1 MSAVAAASL
10 TDTQGIIAI
19 AAAAIAVV
27 ALVGCVALA
36 FSLRRLRAD
45 QRIVLGEQERD
56 VVAHAAALQ
65 GGFEDLREYV
75 GEVAERLDGRL
86 AAAEAGVRGAI
97 AHRALVRYDAY
108 NELSGRQSVSIAL
121 LDGLRS
127 GVVLSCIHHRDQA
140 RVYAKQVRE
149 GSSELEL
156 SPEEAEAMRLAL
168 TPVEGDVASSEQLS
182 A

>member
-1 MSAVAAASL
+1 VTAASL
-10 TDTQGIIAI
+10 TDTQGIIAL

-27 ALVGCVALA
+27 ALVGCAVLALG
-36 FSLRRLRAD
+36 LRRLRAG
-45 QRIVLGEQERD
+45 QRIVLGEGQRD
-56 VVAHAAALQ
+56 VVSHATALQ

-75 GEVAERLDGRL
+75 VEVAERLDGRL
-86 AAAEAGVRGAI
+86 AAAETGVRGAI

-121 LDGLRS
+121 LDGMRS

-156 SPEEAEAMRLAL
+156 SPEEAEAVRRAL
-168 TPVEGDVASSEQLS
+168 SSESDGGAASEQLS